1 MIYEDKTYL
10 VFHVVGRT
18 LIGMSEKIMLKR
30 VFETERNNKTEGNC
44 ILRNSIISL
53 HQELRWGNQGSDG

>member
-44 ILRNSIISL
+44 ILRNSLISL
-53 HQELRWGNQGSDG
+53 HQELR